1 MTWIVLGRFGAEG
14 RVGQRVPGVG
24 RRVPPCSSW
33 DVTKRRAP
41 SCTHPAL
48 CHLVPRLPAEPKSLP
63 GQGGDTAEG
72 DSAGMQ
78 GGGGGCFNPEPL
90 LSHGASEPALLS
102 PLLSLLLSPPLT
114 QELHCF
120 GLIFSVYVFW
130 FVLSPLKQPE
140 SLPLRHTRYTES

>member
-1 MTWIVLGRFGAEG
+1 
-14 RVGQRVPGVG
+14 
-24 RRVPPCSSW
+24 
-33 DVTKRRAP
+33 
-41 SCTHPAL
+41 
-48 CHLVPRLPAEPKSLP
+48 
-63 GQGGDTAEG
+63 
-72 DSAGMQ
+72 MQ